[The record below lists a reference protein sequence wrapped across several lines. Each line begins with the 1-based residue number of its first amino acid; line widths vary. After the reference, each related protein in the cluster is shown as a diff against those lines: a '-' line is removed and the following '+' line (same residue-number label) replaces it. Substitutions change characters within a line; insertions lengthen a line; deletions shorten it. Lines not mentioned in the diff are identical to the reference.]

1 MKDTKE
7 IVYQAIREIA
17 DTEDAERWAV
27 HNDICYDI
35 AVRAVEIAMGE
46 ETKPITA
53 SWREVEKLSLE
64 LGLHHYRGIRIDTL
78 EWVYGFL
85 VIVPQLPQFWPP
97 ILDKTSVSWCNYYYI
112 IKWEDNA
119 EQYFRVYPE
128 SVGRCTGLTDKNG
141 NAIWEGDIIR
151 SFGTLGDRIIHEVK
165 WSNDHTGFVAFNE
178 YGSDCGHIEKEW
190 IKEYEKEVI
199 GNIFENPEWKK
210 GDNNDI

>member
-1 MKDTKE
+1 MKEKIKE
-7 IVYQAIREIA
+7 IVYRAIREVA
-17 DTEDAERWAV
+17 GTDDPYRYEVKEGLG
-27 HNDICYDI
+27 YDI

-53 SWREVEKLSLE
+53 SMKEVAKLSFE
-64 LGLHHYRGIRIDTL
+64 LGRHHYRGIRIDTK

-85 VIVPQLPQFWPP
+85 VIAPQIPQRWPP
-97 ILDKTSVSWCNYYYI
+97 ILDKTSGPCCNYYYI
-112 IKWEDNA
+112 IKWEDNV

-128 SVGRCTGLTDKNG
+128 SVGRCIGLTDKND

-151 SFGTLGDRIIHEVK
+151 SFGALGDRILHEVK
-165 WSNDHTGFVAFNE
+165 WSDNHSGFVAFNE
-178 YGSDCGHIEKEW
+178 YGSDCGPIEKEW

-210 GDNNDI
+210 GGEE